1 MTSPL
6 FPTRLKKMASR
17 PERMG
22 LRIEARLLSED
33 LDDSDLK
40 RKQRKSDFFARKRG
54 TDQSK
59 EPSSHSELYLRVE
72 STEIS

>member
-1 MTSPL
+1 
-6 FPTRLKKMASR
+6 
-17 PERMG
+17 
-22 LRIEARLLSED
+22 

-59 EPSSHSELYLRVE
+59 EPSSHSGIFVK
-72 STEIS
+72 S